1 MRADVAEVFL
11 LRFRLELDHSRP
23 ANPGVVGAQK
33 FCRRCA
39 RPTINDAGSIGWLV
53 RALPLL
59 SSS

>member
-11 LRFRLELDHSRP
+11 LRFRLELDDSRP

-39 RPTINDAGSIGWLV
+39 RPTINDA
-53 RALPLL
+53 
-59 SSS
+59 